1 MIACVRFILRSIYRD
16 LLSILVI
23 NKRCRM
29 QYGLLCNMDYSIE
42 TKEIPIIVYC

>member
-1 MIACVRFILRSIYRD
+1 MTLKIFLIETYYLFTNNPAKLKIY
-16 LLSILVI
+16 
-23 NKRCRM
+23 RCRM

>member
-1 MIACVRFILRSIYRD
+1 MILFV
-16 LLSILVI
+16 
-23 NKRCRM
+23 NKKSSQPCRM

>member
-1 MIACVRFILRSIYRD
+1 MII
-16 LLSILVI
+16 VI
-23 NKRCRM
+23 EHEYCCRV

>member
-1 MIACVRFILRSIYRD
+1 MIMNINEYIL
-16 LLSILVI
+16 
-23 NKRCRM
+23 NRCRM